1 MSQSGPVV
9 FGDFTFDPAS
19 GELTRDGRK
28 VRLQRQPSRLLELL
42 IARRGAVVTRDEIR
56 QALWG
61 ADTHVDFERSLNF
74 CVAKLRAALRDDAA
88 SPRFVETVPTRGYRF
103 VAACEAASTEPGA
116 GSRKPEAESG
126 EPRAESRE
134 PGAGSRELEADSGEP
149 EAESR
154 ELEAGSGEPQAGSR
168 QPHAPRAPSWRTIVA
183 GLAATLLIVTGIAA
197 YAYRA
202 ASTRFPKIVVVPFH
216 NETGDAAFDRVA
228 KGVSDAAVAR
238 LATPERVMSLLVI
251 GNADVPFSFKPR
263 EMKAT
268 GESLGAQYLLL
279 GQLKKDGRGF
289 RVVAHLIRVS
299 DQTHLWAK
307 TYDSDTLD
315 LPQQAVIAEAIAG
328 TVADQFSKRPANQT
342 VSR

>member
-1 MSQSGPVV
+1 VRSDVPLSADAVPPPGRIT

-42 IARRGAVVTRDEIR
+42 IARRGEVVTREEIR

-88 SPRFVETVPTRGYRF
+88 SPRFVETIPTRGYRF
-103 VAACEAASTEPGA
+103 VAACEPEAGSREPEAA
-116 GSRKPEAESG
+116 SRKPEA
-126 EPRAESRE
+126 
-134 PGAGSRELEADSGEP
+134 
-149 EAESR
+149 
-154 ELEAGSGEPQAGSR
+154 GSR
-168 QPHAPRAPSWRTIVA
+168 QPAARTVSWPRVA
-183 GLAATLLIVTGIAA
+183 AVALGVALLAGMA
-197 YAYRA
+197 YAIHA
-202 ASTRFPKIVVVPFH
+202 ARTQPPKIVVVPFH

-238 LATPERVMSLLVI
+238 LAAPELAASLLVI
-251 GNADVPFSFKPR
+251 GNADVRFSFKPR

-268 GESLGAQYLLL
+268 GDSLDAQYLLL
-279 GQLKKDGRGF
+279 GQLKKDDRGF

-307 TYDSDTLD
+307 TYDSETLD
-315 LPQQAVIAEAIAG
+315 LPQQAVIADAIAG
-328 TVADQFSKRPANQT
+328 TVAGQFSKPPASQT